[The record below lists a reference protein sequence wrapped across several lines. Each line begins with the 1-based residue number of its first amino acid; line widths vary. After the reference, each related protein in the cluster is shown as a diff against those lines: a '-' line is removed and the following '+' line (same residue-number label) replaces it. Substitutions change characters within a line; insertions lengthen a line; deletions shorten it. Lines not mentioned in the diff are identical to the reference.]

1 MDEWIKSP
9 VIIPAVIAFVT
20 LLVTVGIWIGRVN
33 SDRENFKEFMKE
45 VRDDIG
51 KIRDDIGEIFRKLP
65 SSPVDSLSP
74 LQLNDLGDQIAD
86 HMDAKAWAT
95 ALSEKILKQIEGME
109 DYEID
114 EYSKDYVSRLDEAW
128 QRKISSSAY
137 KFGLERNSIE
147 LVLAVVLRNVLLQ
160 RLQTQSGD

>member
-86 HMDAKAWAT
+86 HMDAKAWAG
-95 ALSEKILKQIEGME
+95 ALSEKILEQIEGME

-114 EYSKDYVSRLDEAW
+114 EYSRDYVSRLDEAW

-160 RLQTQSGD
+160 RLQMQSGD

>member
-9 VIIPAVIAFVT
+9 VIIPAVIAFVS
-20 LLVTVGIWIGRVN
+20 LLVTVGIWVGRVN

-45 VRDDIG
+45 V
-51 KIRDDIGEIFRKLP
+51 RDDIGEIFRKLP

-86 HMDAKAWAT
+86 HMDAKAWAG
-95 ALSEKILKQIEGME
+95 ALSEKILEQIEGME
-109 DYEID
+109 DFEID
-114 EYSKDYVSRLDEAW
+114 EYSRNYVSRLDEAW

-160 RLQTQSGD
+160 RLQMQSGD

>member
-9 VIIPAVIAFVT
+9 VIIPAVIAAVSI
-20 LLVTVGIWIGRVN
+20 LVTIRIWIGRVN

-45 VRDDIG
+45 VRDDI
-51 KIRDDIGEIFRKLP
+51 REIFRRLP
-65 SSPVDSLSP
+65 PSPVDSLSP

-95 ALSEKILKQIEGME
+95 ALSEKTLEQIAGME

-114 EYSKDYVSRLDEAW
+114 EYSRDFVSRLDETW

-137 KFGLERNSIE
+137 KFGLDRASIE
-147 LVLAVVLRNVLLQ
+147 VVLAVVLRNVLLE
-160 RLQTQSGD
+160 RLQEQSED

>member
-20 LLVTVGIWIGRVN
+20 LLVTGGIWIGRVN

-95 ALSEKILKQIEGME
+95 ALSEKILEQIEGME

>member
-9 VIIPAVIAFVT
+9 VIIPAVIAAVSIPVT
-20 LLVTVGIWIGRVN
+20 IGIWIGRVN

-45 VRDDIG
+45 VRDDI
-51 KIRDDIGEIFRKLP
+51 REIFRRLP
-65 SSPVDSLSP
+65 PSPVDSLSP

-86 HMDAKAWAT
+86 HMDAKAWAR
-95 ALSEKILKQIEGME
+95 ALSEKILEQIEGME

-114 EYSKDYVSRLDEAW
+114 EYSRDFVSRLDETW

-137 KFGLERNSIE
+137 KFGLDRNSIE
-147 LVLAVVLRNVLLQ
+147 VVLAVVLRNVLLQ
-160 RLQTQSGD
+160 RLQKQSED

>member
-20 LLVTVGIWIGRVN
+20 LLGTVGIWIGRVN
-33 SDRENFKEFMKE
+33 SDRENFKEFMNE

-51 KIRDDIGEIFRKLP
+51 QIRDDIGEIFRKLP

-86 HMDAKAWAT
+86 HMDAKASAG
-95 ALSEKILKQIEGME
+95 ALSEKILEQIEGME
-109 DYEID
+109 DFEID
-114 EYSKDYVSRLDEAW
+114 EYSRNYVSRLDEAW

-137 KFGLERNSIE
+137 KFGLERNRIE

-160 RLQTQSGD
+160 RLQMQSGD